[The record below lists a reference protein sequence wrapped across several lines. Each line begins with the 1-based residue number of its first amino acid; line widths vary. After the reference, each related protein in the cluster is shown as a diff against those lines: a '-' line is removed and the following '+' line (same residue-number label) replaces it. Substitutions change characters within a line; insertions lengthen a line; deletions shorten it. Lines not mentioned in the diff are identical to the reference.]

1 MEPATDAPA
10 ASSVSAA
17 DRLKH
22 VRAKVEGRRQSES
35 QRLAT
40 IQSKRRR
47 IQPTLSE
54 QAAQVQE
61 NILARDGEYLVV
73 CLLFQ
78 DPLLLLLLLL
88 LLRLLLLL
96 LMMMFR
102 CCCCYC
108 CCSLC

>member
-88 LLRLLLLL
+88 RLLLLL

-102 CCCCYC
+102 CCCCCC
-108 CCSLC
+108 CCSFC